1 MKEQI
6 RANLKMIEEH
16 ISMFNEHALQFIDK
30 KRLRHLIS
38 INRWFISHDYFK
50 EGHDKPEGL
59 YSPPPIGWLNSVIQ
73 GQTVPLH
80 KDIGTCI
87 APVVQSGL
95 MTEHAAKRIMNAV
108 ESIYRYISPEDM
120 KEHSKAQ
127 YKRKVTDKR
136 EAVKRAIYEKE
147 RRAKKAKEDHQKR
160 LEDPVYLKKL
170 ANKRKKQKD
179 KQRKDAAEKLKADRA
194 EAKRILL
201 EQLKRDKKD
210 GR

>member
-6 RANLKMIEEH
+6 RANLKMIDEH
-16 ISMFNEHALQFIDK
+16 IPMFNEYASQFMDK

-38 INRWFISHDYFK
+38 VNRWFVSHQNFK
-50 EGHDKPEGL
+50 EDHDKPEGL
-59 YSPPPIGWLNSVIQ
+59 CSPPSLGWLASMIQ

-87 APVVQSGL
+87 APVVHSGL
-95 MTEHAAKRIMNAV
+95 MTEHAAKRIMNAA
-108 ESIYRYISPEDM
+108 ESIYRHISPEDM
-120 KEHSKAQ
+120 KAHSKAQ
-127 YKRKVTDKR
+127 YKRKVTDKKA
-136 EAVKRAIYEKE
+136 AVARALYEKE
-147 RRAKKAKEDHQKR
+147 RRAKKAKEEHKKR

-170 ANKRKKQKD
+170 EKKRDKQKAQ
-179 KQRKDAAEKLKADRA
+179 QRKDAAEKLKRDRA

-201 EQLKRDKKD
+201 EQIKRDKKD